1 MKQQKKKK
9 PTMKEMEKVVTSL
22 IMENR
27 RNQIEILR
35 TQQALSDYI
44 DFNKNGEQFT
54 KYVEDLNGKSDKKN
68 NK

>member
-9 PTMKEMEKVVTSL
+9 PTMKEMEKVVTNL

>member
-1 MKQQKKKK
+1 
-9 PTMKEMEKVVTSL
+9 
-22 IMENR
+22 MENR

>member
-1 MKQQKKKK
+1 MKQQKKQK
-9 PTMKEMEKVVTSL
+9 PTMKEMEKVVTNI

>member
-9 PTMKEMEKVVTSL
+9 PTMKEMEKVVASL

-54 KYVEDLNGKSDKKN
+54 KYVEDLNGKSDKKDS
-68 NK
+68 K